1 VTGVTLTF
9 SWKKRKSKIPN
20 LPTKNELEQLI
31 ATTAYTQI
39 AKMYDVSDNAI
50 RKWAKHYGIIE

>member
-39 AKMYDVSDNAI
+39 ANVSDNAI